1 MTTET
6 KILGIILI
14 ITAVLLFGGIFLLS
28 RSQSSSA
35 GVKGTAVLQIDYSKG
50 QKIGS
55 DSAKVKLVEFSDFQC
70 PACKTVEPAIKN
82 VLLTYSDKIQ
92 FIYRHFPL
100 PQHTHAIK
108 AAIFTEAAGEQGDA
122 PSGASQGKFWEM
134 HDKIFETQSQW
145 SNLSDTDATAFF
157 LVLAKELGLNEDNVG
172 QALKENT
179 FKSKIDS
186 DVAEGQSLG
195 VNSTPTFFVNGRK
208 VNLQTFDDLNTAV
221 ANALKQ

>member
-14 ITAVLLFGGIFLLS
+14 ITLTLLIGGVFLLS
-28 RSQSSSA
+28 RSQSSSS

-55 DSAKVKLVEFSDFQC
+55 DSAKIKLVEFSDFQC
-70 PACKTVEPAIKN
+70 PACKSAEPAIKQ
-82 VLLTYSDKIQ
+82 VLSKYPENLQ

-100 PQHTHAIK
+100 PQHTHAK
-108 AAIFTEAAGEQGDA
+108 QAATLAEAAGEE
-122 PSGASQGKFWEM
+122 GKFWEM

-157 LVLAKELGLNEDNVG
+157 LVLAKELGLNEDNLR

-186 DVAEGQSLG
+186 DIAEGQSLG
-195 VNSTPTFFVNGRK
+195 VNSTPTFFLNGK
-208 VNLQTFDDLNTAV
+208 KLNLKSFNDLDTAIESE
-221 ANALKQ
+221 LTLR